1 MISYKVNFSGFE
13 EFKVLKKNTNIIIIL
28 FIKKLFLTL
37 YVNTLLS
44 DFHINSDSQSY
55 TTKSSDIKNNFKNDF
70 KFLNFF
76 LKNIHTGFF
85 LKIKFIGKGFRI
97 QSFKKKGVINF
108 TFGHSH
114 MYKVFMQKFF
124 FKRLSKYKYF
134 FKTKNIF
141 MLNNLKI
148 NLLKIKPLNEYTLR
162 GLRLAKYT
170 VTKRKGRKSP
180 NI

>member
-1 MISYKVNFSGFE
+1 LISYKVNFSGFE
-13 EFKVLKKNTNIIIIL
+13 NFKVLRKNANIVIVL
-28 FIKKLFLTL
+28 FIKQLFLTL
-37 YVNTLLS
+37 YVNTNLS
-44 DFHINSDSQSY
+44 DFHINEDGQSY

-85 LKIKFIGKGFRI
+85 IKIKFIGKGFRI
-97 QSFKKKGVINF
+97 QSFKKKKVINF

-114 MYKVFMQKFF
+114 MYKVFMQDLF

-141 MLNNLKI
+141 LLNNLKI

-170 VTKRKGRKSP
+170 VVKRKGRKSP